1 MGISNGPWVKGGT
14 SGRQDDFVAQ
24 VDDQLI
30 WWVFFWFTLEL
41 WVLSA
46 MPENLRHLAVH
57 ACLLF
62 PLSFG
67 LIRVQ
72 VHC

>member
-30 WWVFFWFTLEL
+30 WWGFFL
-41 WVLSA
+41 VY
-46 MPENLRHLAVH
+46 
-57 ACLLF
+57 
-62 PLSFG
+62 
-67 LIRVQ
+67 IRVMGAF
-72 VHC
+72 CDARKF